1 MTLFLCKVQN
11 IYIFDIQKLTIIIYT
26 IVRGFTMEKNK
37 IIQDKKHIIFID
49 RLTDHH
55 IKDNGGEVL
64 SMVRFAVGE
73 GIEKKQ
79 EDFAAEVAAQI
90 NAA

>member
-55 IKDNGGEVL
+55 IKDNNSFKVTNE
-64 SMVRFAVGE
+64 SDNN
-73 GIEKKQ
+73 KKNVKKKN
-79 EDFAAEVAAQI
+79 DK
-90 NAA
+90 

>member
-49 RLTDHH
+49 RLTDYH
-55 IKDNGGEVL
+55 IKDNNSFKVTNK
-64 SMVRFAVGE
+64 SDNN
-73 GIEKKQ
+73 KKNVKKKN
-79 EDFAAEVAAQI
+79 DK
-90 NAA
+90 

>member
-55 IKDNGGEVL
+55 IKDTNSFKVTNK
-64 SMVRFAVGE
+64 SDNNKNNV
-73 GIEKKQ
+73 KKKN
-79 EDFAAEVAAQI
+79 DK
-90 NAA
+90 